1 MAVLGS
7 SLPKSPK
14 VLARTLH
21 EHITREQER
30 QSYIRTMW
38 RLCYAYLNG
47 ARRFHLHSLNGQHID
62 TWHLDKEG
70 NLLYQAPDMLSMIDR
85 VAAKL
90 ASMDLS
96 PSVVRNDRSLHSLRH
111 RASAQIIGDA
121 IVSTEQLNTAKRQFA
136 HIFTALGSCGL
147 YGDVGDHPI
156 AGLTLDLEVV
166 HPSEIFPFP
175 ALGFDM
181 TKQSGICRQRVVPLS
196 WLEDR
201 LGKKISKSAL
211 ENDCVAWKQLPGDLL
226 EGNAEMQPV
235 RGTNAL
241 AGAPS
246 SGSAFSVTGPPNSRD
261 GKDEYITA
269 IQLNEAWFMGPRGT
283 VSRYVATSGHHSFV
297 DVNFYEQGQEVYCP
311 LSWSVFMDTGDFY
324 GAGLFNLMFSLVRR
338 AEKLMNSLF
347 NNVEDVDRYGVVIM
361 PSGSWN
367 QNLALRDIGR
377 GLRALPYE
385 PDVAAENFKPFVVT
399 PFNSGDMPGKTA
411 AFARSMIRDFNPL
424 RDLAEEKGRVD
435 SAAGLAFLDEQMNQA
450 MTNPSSGIQTAFGQV
465 YRAGV
470 AGAASLL
477 STGPRSLPVSRLDL
491 SLVGAVLDE
500 ENDRVSFTK
509 NPLPRVGHLHFTVRE
524 VSPRSPSTRK
534 AEAVEMLR
542 LQAETAGQGDWDSF
556 KLFAVR
562 ESLDFAMDM
571 GVEKAAYTTIVG
583 QILRLFNDGVTPGQI
598 VESPHM
604 ARPDLQLRILD
615 EFMAGPEIRLAS
627 VDVQNAF
634 ILYKQFLV
642 EQMSVVLPEGVPT
655 PEDAAAL
662 SALSSQ
668 QQAQESGAGPQLRI
682 A

>member
-1 MAVLGS
+1 MAATGT
-7 SLPKSPK
+7 SLPKNPK
-14 VLARTLH
+14 ALARTLH
-21 EHITREQER
+21 EHIAREQER
-30 QSYIRTMW
+30 QTYIRTMW
-38 RLCYAYLNG
+38 RLCHAYLNG
-47 ARRFHLHSLNGQHID
+47 ARRFHLHNLNGQHID

-70 NLLYQAPDMLSMIDR
+70 NLLYQAPDMLSMVDR
-85 VAAKL
+85 TAAKL
-90 ASMDLS
+90 SSMDLG
-96 PSVVRNDRSLHSLRH
+96 PSVVRNDRSLQSLRH
-111 RASAQIIGDA
+111 RASAQVINDA
-121 IVSTEQLNTAKRQFA
+121 IVSTEQLACVKRQYS
-136 HIFTALGSCGL
+136 HIFTALGCCGL
-147 YGDVGDHPI
+147 YGDVVDHPI

-166 HPSEIFPFP
+166 HPTEVYPFP
-175 ALGFDM
+175 SLGYDF
-181 TKQSGICRQRVVPLS
+181 TKLSGLCRQRVVPLA
-196 WLEDR
+196 WLEER
-201 LGKKISKSAL
+201 LGKKTSKTAL
-211 ENDCVAWKQLPGDLL
+211 NDCVAWKQLPGDLL
-226 EGNAEMQPV
+226 ENYAEMQPI
-235 RGTNAL
+235 RGTAAL

-246 SGSAFSVTGPPNSRD
+246 GGSEFSVTGPPMSRD

-269 IQLNEAWFMGPRGT
+269 IQLNEAWFLGPRGT
-283 VSRYVATSGHHSFV
+283 VMRYVASSGHHSFI
-297 DVNFYEQGQEVYCP
+297 DINFYEQGQEVYCP
-311 LSWSVFMDTGDFY
+311 LSWSTFMDTGDFY
-324 GAGLFNLMFSLVRR
+324 GAGIFTLMFSLMRR

-399 PFNSGDMPGKTA
+399 PFNTGDMPGKTA
-411 AFARSMIRDFNPL
+411 AFARSMIRDFSPL
-424 RDLAEEKGRVD
+424 RDLAEEKGRID

-450 MTNPSSGIQTAFGQV
+450 MTNPSSGVQSAFGQV
-465 YRAGV
+465 YRAGT
-470 AGAASLL
+470 AAAASLL

-491 SLVGAVLDE
+491 NLVGAVLDE
-500 ENDRVSFTK
+500 EGDRVSFNK

-542 LQAETAGQGDWDSF
+542 LQAETAGQGDWDAF

-571 GVEKAAYTTIVG
+571 GMERASYTTIVG

-615 EFMAGPEIRLAS
+615 EFMAGPELRLAS

-634 ILYKQFLV
+634 IQYKQFLV

-668 QQAQESGAGPQLRI
+668 QQADQAGAGPRLRV